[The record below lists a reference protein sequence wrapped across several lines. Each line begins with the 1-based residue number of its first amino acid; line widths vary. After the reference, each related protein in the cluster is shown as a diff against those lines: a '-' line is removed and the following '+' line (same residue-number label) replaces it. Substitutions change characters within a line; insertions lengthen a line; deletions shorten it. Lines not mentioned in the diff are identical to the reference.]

1 MFHPSVNHSNLD
13 LQYLVSDIQI
23 IELRFTTARRRKH
36 VSVRFSLTPHS
47 IALTNHINRLMFWA
61 VDQNLYN
68 VDELTKNAEDQLQRA
83 IERDSSPED
92 ISLLREALVHV

>member
-1 MFHPSVNHSNLD
+1 
-13 LQYLVSDIQI
+13 
-23 IELRFTTARRRKH
+23 
-36 VSVRFSLTPHS
+36 
-47 IALTNHINRLMFWA
+47 MFWA